1 MLTDHLQNPS
11 GSSSGPAV
19 GVSAGYAPLSIG
31 TETDGS
37 LVCPAGRAAL
47 YALKPTI
54 GIIDTAG
61 IVPVSHSFD
70 APGPIT
76 KTPYDL
82 ALLLD
87 VLVQEQPQAQK
98 SYTSALTR
106 SWSDISIATLD
117 PEEWKFP
124 SEILKPVQEATD
136 QIVGLHKYAVP
147 ALIDSSK
154 NREIRSAYAKIQTQT
169 KAYVDNASLISFEEF
184 GFHGNYSKEVVTS

>member
-1 MLTDHLQNPS
+1 MPSGWSAVGGQTQSAYVRGGLDPNDSKDGHSVGPPYHVANESSRLLTHSQSPS

-47 YALKPTI
+47 YTLKPTI
-54 GIIDTAG
+54 GIIETTG

-70 APGPIT
+70 APGPMT

-87 VLVQEQPQAQK
+87 VLVRKQPQGQT

-106 SWSDISIATLD
+106 SWSDISVATLD

-124 SEILKPVQEATD
+124 PEFLKPVQEATT
-136 QIVGLHKYAVP
+136 QIVGFHQCVERG
-147 ALIDSSK
+147 LID
-154 NREIRSAYAKIQTQT
+154 T
-169 KAYVDNASLISFEEF
+169 L
-184 GFHGNYSKEVVTS
+184 

>member
-1 MLTDHLQNPS
+1 MLANHLQSPS

-19 GVSAGYAPLSIG
+19 SVSAGYAPLSIG

-47 YALKPTI
+47 YTLKPTI
-54 GIIDTAG
+54 GIVESAG
-61 IVPVSHSFD
+61 IVPVSHNFD
-70 APGPIT
+70 APGPMT

-87 VLVQEQPQAQK
+87 VLVREQPPGQK

-106 SWSDISIATLD
+106 SWTDISVATLD

-124 SEILKPVQEATD
+124 PELLKPVREATI
-136 QIVGLHKYAVP
+136 QIVRVHRFFETS
-147 ALIDSSK
+147 LID
-154 NREIRSAYAKIQTQT
+154 T
-169 KAYVDNASLISFEEF
+169 L
-184 GFHGNYSKEVVTS
+184 

>member
-1 MLTDHLQNPS
+1 MLIDHSQSPS

-47 YALKPTI
+47 YTLKPTV
-54 GIIDTAG
+54 GIIETAG
-61 IVPVSHSFD
+61 IVPISHNFD
-70 APGPIT
+70 APGPMT

-87 VLVQEQPQAQK
+87 VLVQEQPQGQK

-106 SWSDISIATLD
+106 SWSDISVATLD
-117 PEEWKFP
+117 PEEWAFP
-124 SEILKPVQEATD
+124 PEWLKPVQEATA
-136 QIVGLHKYAVP
+136 QIVGFYQCP
-147 ALIDSSK
+147 NSGLI
-154 NREIRSAYAKIQTQT
+154 NT
-169 KAYVDNASLISFEEF
+169 F
-184 GFHGNYSKEVVTS
+184 

>member
-1 MLTDHLQNPS
+1 MLTDHSQSPS

-47 YALKPTI
+47 YTLKPTI
-54 GIIDTAG
+54 GIVETAG
-61 IVPVSHSFD
+61 IIPVSHNFD
-70 APGPIT
+70 ALGPMT

-87 VLVQEQPQAQK
+87 VLVREQPQGQT
-98 SYTSALTR
+98 SYTSALTK
-106 SWSDISIATLD
+106 SWSDVAVATLD

-124 SEILKPVQEATD
+124 PEILKPVQEATA
-136 QIVGLHKYAVP
+136 QIVGSHQY
-147 ALIDSSK
+147 IDSG
-154 NREIRSAYAKIQTQT
+154 
-169 KAYVDNASLISFEEF
+169 LI
-184 GFHGNYSKEVVTS
+184 NTL